1 MNEFPV
7 VLVINC
13 GSSSIK
19 FSVLDASDCEVLMS
33 GIADGINSEN
43 AFLSVNGGEPAP
55 LAHHSYEGA
64 LKAIAFELEKRN
76 LNDSVALIGHRIAHG
91 GSIFTE
97 SAIIT
102 DEVID
107 NIRRVSPLA
116 PLHNYANLSGIESA
130 QQLFTGVTQ
139 VAVFDT
145 SFHQTMAPEA
155 YLYGLPW
162 KYYEELGVR
171 RYGFHGTSHRY
182 VSQRAHS
189 LLNLAEGDYQQ
200 VEKLMAKNADHA
212 EQPVVNYLLAAEA
225 AQQRGDEARANQH
238 LERAAE
244 LAGND
249 TIPVEITRV
258 RLQLARNE
266 NHAARHG
273 VDKLLEVT
281 PRHPE
286 VLRLAE
292 QAYIRTGA
300 WSSLLDIIPSMA
312 KAHVGDEEHRAMLEQ
327 QAWIGLMDQARADN
341 GSEGL
346 RNWWKNQSRKTR
358 HQVALQVAMAE
369 HLIECDDHDT
379 AQQIIIDGLK
389 RQYDDRLLLPIPRLK
404 TNNPEQLEKVLRQQ
418 IKNVG
423 DRPLLWSTLG
433 QSLMKHGEW
442 QEASLA
448 FRAALKQ
455 RPDAYDYA
463 WLADALDR
471 LHKPEEA
478 AAMRRDGLM
487 LTLQNNP
494 PQ

>member
-130 QQLFTGVTQ
+130 QQLFPGVTQ

-182 VSQRAHS
+182 VSLRAHS
-189 LLNLAEGDYQQ
+189 LLNLAEDDSGLVVAHLGNGASICAVRNGQSVDTSMGMTPLEGLMMGTRSGDVDFGAMSWVASQTNQ
-200 VEKLMAKNADHA
+200 SLGDLER
-212 EQPVVNYLLAAEA
+212 VVNKESGLLGISGLSSDLRVLEK
-225 AQQRGDEARANQH
+225 ARH
-238 LERAAE
+238 EGHERAQ
-244 LAGND
+244 LAIKTFVHRIARHIAGHAASLRRLDGIIFTGGIGENSSL
-249 TIPVEITRV
+249 IRRLVMEHLAVLGVEIDTEMNNRSNSFGERIVSSENARV
-258 RLQLARNE
+258 ICAVIPTNE
-266 NHAARHG
+266 
-273 VDKLLEVT
+273 
-281 PRHPE
+281 
-286 VLRLAE
+286 
-292 QAYIRTGA
+292 
-300 WSSLLDIIPSMA
+300 
-312 KAHVGDEEHRAMLEQ
+312 
-327 QAWIGLMDQARADN
+327 
-341 GSEGL
+341 
-346 RNWWKNQSRKTR
+346 
-358 HQVALQVAMAE
+358 
-369 HLIECDDHDT
+369 
-379 AQQIIIDGLK
+379 
-389 RQYDDRLLLPIPRLK
+389 
-404 TNNPEQLEKVLRQQ
+404 EKM
-418 IKNVG
+418 I
-423 DRPLLWSTLG
+423 
-433 QSLMKHGEW
+433 
-442 QEASLA
+442 
-448 FRAALKQ
+448 
-455 RPDAYDYA
+455 
-463 WLADALDR
+463 ALDAIH
-471 LHKPEEA
+471 LGKVNAPAEFA
-478 AAMRRDGLM
+478 
-487 LTLQNNP
+487 
-494 PQ
+494 

>member
-130 QQLFTGVTQ
+130 QQLFPGVTQ

-189 LLNLAEGDYQQ
+189 LLNLAEDDSGLVVAHLGNGASICAVCNGQSVDTSMGMTPLEGLMMGTRSGDVDFGAMSWVASQTNQ
-200 VEKLMAKNADHA
+200 SLGDLER
-212 EQPVVNYLLAAEA
+212 VVNKESGLLGISGLSSDLRVLEKAWHE
-225 AQQRGDEARANQH
+225 GH
-238 LERAAE
+238 ERA
-244 LAGND
+244 
-249 TIPVEITRV
+249 
-258 RLQLARNE
+258 QLAIKTFVHRIARHIAG
-266 NHAARHG
+266 HAAS
-273 VDKLLEVT
+273 
-281 PRHPE
+281 
-286 VLRLAE
+286 LRRLDG
-292 QAYIRTGA
+292 IIFTGGIGEN
-300 WSSLLDIIPSMA
+300 SSLIRRLVM
-312 KAHVGDEEHRAMLEQ
+312 
-327 QAWIGLMDQARADN
+327 
-341 GSEGL
+341 
-346 RNWWKNQSRKTR
+346 
-358 HQVALQVAMAE
+358 E
-369 HLIECDDHDT
+369 HLAVLGVVIDT
-379 AQQIIIDGLK
+379 EMNNRSNFFGERIVSSENARVICAV
-389 RQYDDRLLLPIPRLK
+389 IP
-404 TNNPEQLEKVLRQQ
+404 TNEEKM
-418 IKNVG
+418 I
-423 DRPLLWSTLG
+423 
-433 QSLMKHGEW
+433 
-442 QEASLA
+442 
-448 FRAALKQ
+448 
-455 RPDAYDYA
+455 
-463 WLADALDR
+463 ALDAIHLGKVR
-471 LHKPEEA
+471 
-478 AAMRRDGLM
+478 
-487 LTLQNNP
+487 TSS
-494 PQ
+494 

>member
-130 QQLFTGVTQ
+130 QQLFPGVTQ

-145 SFHQTMAPEA
+145 SIHQTMAPEA

-182 VSQRAHS
+182 VSLRAHS
-189 LLNLAEGDYQQ
+189 LLNLAEDDSGLVVAHLGNGASICAVRNGQSVDTSMGMTPLEGLMMGTRSGDVDFGAMSWVASQTNQ
-200 VEKLMAKNADHA
+200 SLGDLER
-212 EQPVVNYLLAAEA
+212 VVNKESGLLGISGLSSDLRVLEKAWHE
-225 AQQRGDEARANQH
+225 GH
-238 LERAAE
+238 ERAQ
-244 LAGND
+244 LAIKTFVHRIARHIAGHAASLRRLDGIIFTGGIGENSSL
-249 TIPVEITRV
+249 IRRLVMEHLAVLGVEIDTEMNNRSNSFGERIVSSENARV
-258 RLQLARNE
+258 ICAVIPTNE
-266 NHAARHG
+266 
-273 VDKLLEVT
+273 
-281 PRHPE
+281 
-286 VLRLAE
+286 
-292 QAYIRTGA
+292 
-300 WSSLLDIIPSMA
+300 
-312 KAHVGDEEHRAMLEQ
+312 
-327 QAWIGLMDQARADN
+327 
-341 GSEGL
+341 
-346 RNWWKNQSRKTR
+346 
-358 HQVALQVAMAE
+358 
-369 HLIECDDHDT
+369 
-379 AQQIIIDGLK
+379 
-389 RQYDDRLLLPIPRLK
+389 
-404 TNNPEQLEKVLRQQ
+404 EKM
-418 IKNVG
+418 I
-423 DRPLLWSTLG
+423 
-433 QSLMKHGEW
+433 
-442 QEASLA
+442 
-448 FRAALKQ
+448 
-455 RPDAYDYA
+455 
-463 WLADALDR
+463 ALDAIH
-471 LHKPEEA
+471 LGKVNAPAEFA
-478 AAMRRDGLM
+478 
-487 LTLQNNP
+487 
-494 PQ
+494 